1 MRRDQFSYGRLT
13 RSSLVGALIALVFD
27 FVVTFLTSPQDAF
40 ALERVPAYLA
50 FGLVGFAGGW
60 LFELFKIQTEVTAQ
74 SGRTLT
80 ELSASVQTLTRK
92 ITYQDQAL
100 AMLVSSPRHTEALT
114 ALIKA
119 SLMDNF
125 RNIPYVGVPTYL
137 QLLSPAIRHSD
148 GYEGIQR
155 NPFRWYRDRNAGHYL
170 NGLRDKEMSVKIRLV
185 LIDDQDHGAMRED
198 LADPDV
204 MGYYWRHTG
213 DVKTYWMTVSE
224 FRRAFPGKDV
234 PRDLALYDRQLWV
247 AYDEQTQTLAFNVL
261 LEDAAE
267 CRLFDDLHEMIAGGS
282 PELKRV
288 DRAVR
293 SPDAPVDV

>member
-1 MRRDQFSYGRLT
+1 MRQDQFSYVRLT
-13 RSSLVGALIALVFD
+13 RSSVLGALIALVFD
-27 FVVTFLTSPQDAF
+27 FVVTFLTSSQTAF
-40 ALERVPAYLA
+40 SVQRIPSYLA
-50 FGLVGFAGGW
+50 FLLVGFAGGW

-74 SGRTLT
+74 SGRALT
-80 ELSASVQTLTRK
+80 ELEGSVQTLTNK

-100 AMLVSSPRHTEALT
+100 AMLISAPRHTEALT

-137 QLLSPAIRHSD
+137 QLLSSAIRHSD

-155 NPFRWYRDRNAGHYL
+155 NPFRWYRDTNAGHYL
-170 NGLRDKEMSVKIRLV
+170 NGLRNKQMSVKTRLV
-185 LIDDQDHGAMRED
+185 LIDDHELPIMQQD
-198 LADPDV
+198 LADEDV

-213 DVKTYWMTVSE
+213 DVETYWMSVSE
-224 FRRAFPGKDV
+224 FRRAFPGLVV

-247 AYDEQTQTLAFNVL
+247 AYDETTQTLAFNVL
-261 LEDAAE
+261 PKDAVE
-267 CRLFDDLHEMIAGGS
+267 CRLFEDLHEMIMRGS

-288 DRAVR
+288 EPAGR
-293 SPDAPVDV
+293 SPGAPIGG